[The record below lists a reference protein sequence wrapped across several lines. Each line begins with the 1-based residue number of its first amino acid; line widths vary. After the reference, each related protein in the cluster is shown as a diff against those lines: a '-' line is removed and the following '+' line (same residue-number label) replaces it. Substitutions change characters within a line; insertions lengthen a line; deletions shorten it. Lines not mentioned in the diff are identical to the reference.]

1 MFAVRTELLVGWFL
15 VYGIQ
20 ILGNKCLLLEQCFG
34 WFLVYGIQI
43 LGNKC
48 LLLEQ
53 NCLLVGFLF
62 MAFRF

>member
-1 MFAVRTELLVGWFL
+1 MVAVRTELLVGWFL

-20 ILGNKCLLLEQCFG
+20 ILGNKCLLLA
-34 WFLVYGIQI
+34 
-43 LGNKC
+43 
-48 LLLEQ
+48 Q

>member
-20 ILGNKCLLLEQCFG
+20 ILGNKCLLVG

-53 NCLLVGFLF
+53 NC
-62 MAFRF
+62 